1 MADLSPE
8 QFAAGVL
15 QGLGIKAN
23 RSNVQAL
30 VGWTRA
36 EGGHWHNQAKYNPL
50 NTTQHMAGSSTFRS
64 VGQGASDIRIYKSW
78 QQGIQATV
86 DTLKNGRYTG
96 IIQALKG
103 SNPMAVAQ
111 AIGASPW
118 GTNGTLAAKTI
129 AGAKG
134 AKVAQLATGSAAG
147 STTTTSTTPSQTV
160 TSPTFDSA
168 SYEDATR
175 KAILGRLLLSQG
187 QNVHNNPLFSSGV
200 LDAAGGNPNPADF
213 AGSQTQTIPG
223 KTVTSSVMRST
234 PTPTPTAAG
243 TFKVAPGAMR
253 PGTNL
258 ASVAKSFFSD
268 VAGHAGHPITVTT
281 GTNHDRLTV
290 NGNVS
295 DHFDGHAGDFGV
307 AVDSHEGDTLA
318 AHALV
323 AAGLGWQQAWHMA
336 RQGGLYTIVP
346 TKGRFKG
353 HRIQVIWKTYEGG
366 NHHNHVHI
374 GIR

>member
-36 EGGHWHNQAKYNPL
+36 EGGHWHNDAKYNPL
-50 NTTQHMAGSSTFRS
+50 NTTQPMAGAGNT
-64 VGQGASDIRIYKSW
+64 GTQGNIKVYKSW

-86 DTLKNGRYTG
+86 DTLKNGHYAG

-103 SNPMAVAQ
+103 RNPMAVAQ

-147 STTTTSTTPSQTV
+147 STTTTTPSQTT

-168 SYEDATR
+168 GYQDATR
-175 KAILGRLLLSQG
+175 KAILGRLLLGQG
-187 QNVHNNPLFSSGV
+187 QNVHNNPLFASGV
-200 LDAAGGNPNPADF
+200 LDAAGGNPNPADY

-223 KTVTSSVMRST
+223 KTVTSSVVRST
-234 PTPTPTAAG
+234 PTPSPIAAG
-243 TFKVAPGAMR
+243 TFKVAQGAMR

-281 GTNHDRLTV
+281 GTNHNQFVAGTNR
-290 NGNVS
+290 VS

-323 AAGLGWQQAWHMA
+323 AAGLGWQQAWQMA
-336 RQGGLYTIVP
+336 RRGGLYTIVP